1 MKLVGDRYAG
11 MYDVSEHAHGAA
23 RFDHPLEFSGTREHR
38 WKAPQEGL
46 KKMSSSAKIP
56 EAGSHRNSI
65 SREGF
70 DAAEITVK

>member
-1 MKLVGDRYAG
+1 MPASSR
-11 MYDVSEHAHGAA
+11 
-23 RFDHPLEFSGTREHR
+23 TREHR
-38 WKAPQEGL
+38 CKAPQEGL